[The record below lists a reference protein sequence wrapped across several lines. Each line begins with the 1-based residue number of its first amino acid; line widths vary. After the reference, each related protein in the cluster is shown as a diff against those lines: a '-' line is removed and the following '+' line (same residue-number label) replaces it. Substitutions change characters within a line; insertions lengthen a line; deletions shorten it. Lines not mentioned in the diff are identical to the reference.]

1 MRASTFWQDRWRYE
15 KRNERI
21 RTSVHG
27 YTGTRGAV
35 RMYGRTDEIKVLFV
49 FSLALERGKMGTEK
63 PGLVV
68 SVKKFAAGH
77 TGCTLP

>member
-1 MRASTFWQDRWRYE
+1 M
-15 KRNERI
+15 KREMKS
-21 RTSVHG
+21 SVHA

-35 RMYGRTDEIKVLFV
+35 RMYGRTDEIKVLF
-49 FSLALERGKMGTEK
+49 FSSALERLKTGEEK